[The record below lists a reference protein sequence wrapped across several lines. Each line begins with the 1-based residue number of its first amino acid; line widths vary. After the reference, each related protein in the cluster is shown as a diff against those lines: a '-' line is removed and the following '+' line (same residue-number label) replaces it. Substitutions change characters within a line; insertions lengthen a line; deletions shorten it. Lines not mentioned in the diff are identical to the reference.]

1 MPQDDQFKYKFVWE
15 KWNTPE
21 EEYRESLLYQQEE
34 PAEEIDPE
42 EMEEVLEEAYSQE
55 IYIQNKLPMQLVHSF
70 IEQNKFQN
78 SFEFWTLHTN
88 FDLTDEVSD
97 VIQSTAG
104 VENFQKVTRYRA
116 KIGLTKA
123 GLFDNRKVKR
133 DIQENI
139 KLYLIESSLENTQ
152 IFEEEDMLEYF
163 DESTKSTIEEARE
176 KLSLSSHMWS
186 IFVFP
191 NGELST
197 FEYSSEQEMLEKI
210 SFLAQ
215 VKSVLGG
222 YILCS
227 DPDFGV

>member
-97 VIQSTAG
+97 VIQSTAVG
-104 VENFQKVTRYRA
+104 FGQLR
-116 KIGLTKA
+116 
-123 GLFDNRKVKR
+123 
-133 DIQENI
+133 
-139 KLYLIESSLENTQ
+139 SL
-152 IFEEEDMLEYF
+152 
-163 DESTKSTIEEARE
+163 
-176 KLSLSSHMWS
+176 
-186 IFVFP
+186 
-191 NGELST
+191 
-197 FEYSSEQEMLEKI
+197 
-210 SFLAQ
+210 
-215 VKSVLGG
+215 
-222 YILCS
+222 
-227 DPDFGV
+227 